1 MQFMRRK
8 FAIAA
13 FGAIVLAGCGQPPE
27 PAGTATQPPEAPA
40 ASPDAVAL
48 QARAAAL
55 FAALPAEMVSGD
67 RPVSEAKVAL
77 GRILYYE
84 NRLSKNQAIS
94 CNTCHDLAAYG
105 VDGQPTSSGHKAQ
118 RGGRN
123 SPTTYNA
130 ALHIAQFWD
139 GRAADV
145 EEQAKGPVL
154 NPIEMAMPDAGT
166 VVKVLKS
173 IPGYAPLFA
182 AAFPGESDPISY
194 DNAAIAIGA
203 FERRLVTPS
212 PFDRFIAG
220 DAAALTSEQL
230 AGLGTFLDTGCATC
244 HSGVAVGGGMYQ
256 KLGLVKPFETA
267 DTGRAE
273 VTKNEAD
280 KFFFKVPSL
289 RNITE
294 TGPYFHD
301 GKVATLDDAIRLMA
315 DHQLGQTL
323 TGEQVAAIKA
333 FFGGLK
339 GEIPAG
345 YIAKPEL
352 PASGPGTP
360 KPDLS

>member
-1 MQFMRRK
+1 MHK
-8 FAIAA
+8 PLVIAVL
-13 FGAIVLAGCGQPPE
+13 GALVLGGCGKSPQQASTPTPP
-27 PAGTATQPPEAPA
+27 PA
-40 ASPDAVAL
+40 AAGPDAAAL

-55 FAALPAEMVSGD
+55 FKVLPAEMTSD
-67 RPVSEAKVAL
+67 AHPITEARVTL
-77 GRILYYE
+77 GRTLFYE
-84 NRLSKNQAIS
+84 NRLSRNQEIS
-94 CNTCHDLAAYG
+94 CNTCHDLAKYG

-145 EEQAKGPVL
+145 EAQAKGPVL

-166 VVKVLKS
+166 VDRVLKS
-173 IPGYAPLFA
+173 IPGYAPLFQ
-182 AAFPGESDPISY
+182 AAFPGEADPINY
-194 DNAAIAIGA
+194 DNAATAIGA

-212 PFDRFIAG
+212 PFDRLVAG
-220 DAAALTSEQL
+220 DTAALTNEQL
-230 AGLGTFLDTGCATC
+230 TGLATFMDTGCATC

-256 KLGLVKPFETA
+256 KLGLVKPYETA

-273 VTKNEAD
+273 VTKNDAD

-315 DHQLGQTL
+315 DHQLGRTL
-323 TGEQVAAIKA
+323 TDAQVGEIKA
-333 FFGGLK
+333 FLGSLK
-339 GEIPAG
+339 GDIPTA
-345 YIAKPEL
+345 YIARPALPE
-352 PASGPGTP
+352 SGPDTP